1 MDRLLARLWGHVV
14 ADACREAEGLFR
26 LQTGRRHPVVA
37 ESSVSRDDRRS
48 EHGGD
53 GLRRSRLKGGEGAR
67 VWTGWAVLTY
77 NVETYGLYT

>member
-1 MDRLLARLWGHVV
+1 
-14 ADACREAEGLFR
+14 
-26 LQTGRRHPVVA
+26 
-37 ESSVSRDDRRS
+37 VSRDDRRS

-67 VWTGWAVLTY
+67 VWTGWAVLTF

>member
-1 MDRLLARLWGHVV
+1 MPVARQK
-14 ADACREAEGLFR
+14 DYFACKPAAI
-26 LQTGRRHPVVA
+26 RHPVVV